1 MDVIKYYY
9 IYIIYKSKIMI
20 TSKEN
25 QKIKHIKKL
34 ISSKKYRYDN
44 KEYILE
50 GEKFINDS
58 TNIREVYVNEK
69 FNISRLKNSNLNLE
83 VISNNIFDKIKETKN
98 TQGVIS
104 IIKMN
109 YEILRN
115 SEKIKSGKF
124 IYLDNIQD
132 PGNIGT
138 IIRSAVAF
146 NFNGIIF
153 GKGTCDI
160 YNEKTIRSSAGSI
173 EKIKMFFIEDEK
185 ILYKNNLISADI
197 NGKNINKFKFPEN
210 YILAIGNE
218 GNGLSENIIKNSKE
232 IISIPISKN
241 IESLNAGVSAGII
254 MAFSNI

>member
-1 MDVIKYYY
+1 MIN
-9 IYIIYKSKIMI
+9 SKD
-20 TSKEN
+20 N

-58 TNIREVYVNEK
+58 KNIKEIYINEK
-69 FNISRLKNSNLNLE
+69 FSVSKLKNIESNFE
-83 VISNNIFDKIKETKN
+83 IVSNNIFDKIKETKN
-98 TQGVIS
+98 TQGIIS
-104 IIKMN
+104 IVEMN
-109 YEILRN
+109 YEILKDP
-115 SEKIKSGKF
+115 EKIKSGKY

-132 PGNIGT
+132 PGNIGA

-146 NFNGIIF
+146 NFDGVIF

-173 EKIKMFFIEDEK
+173 EKIRILFIEDEN

-197 NGKNINKFKFPEN
+197 NGKNINEFKFPEN
-210 YILAIGNE
+210 FILAIGNE

-232 IISIPISKN
+232 IISIPISEN

>member
-1 MDVIKYYY
+1 MIN
-9 IYIIYKSKIMI
+9 SKD
-20 TSKEN
+20 N

-58 TNIREVYVNEK
+58 KNIKEIYINEK
-69 FNISRLKNSNLNLE
+69 FSVSKLKNTESNFE
-83 VISNNIFDKIKETKN
+83 IVSNNIFDKIKETKN
-98 TQGVIS
+98 TQGIIS
-104 IIKMN
+104 IVEMN
-109 YEILRN
+109 YEILKDP
-115 SEKIKSGKF
+115 EKIKSGKY

-132 PGNIGT
+132 PGNIGA

-146 NFNGIIF
+146 NFDGVIF

-173 EKIKMFFIEDEK
+173 EKIRILFIEDEN

-197 NGKNINKFKFPEN
+197 NGKNINEFKFPEN
-210 YILAIGNE
+210 FILAIGNE

-232 IISIPISKN
+232 IISIPISEN

>member
-1 MDVIKYYY
+1 
-9 IYIIYKSKIMI
+9 MI
-20 TSKEN
+20 NSKEN

-58 TNIREVYVNEK
+58 ENIKEIYVNEK
-69 FNISRLKNSNLNLE
+69 FNISRLKNTKSNFE
-83 VISNNIFDKIKETKN
+83 IISNNIFEKIKQTKN
-98 TQGVIS
+98 TQGIIS

-109 YEILRN
+109 YEIIKD

-124 IYLDNIQD
+124 IYLNNIQD

-146 NFNGIIF
+146 NFDGIIF

-160 YNEKTIRSSAGSI
+160 YNEKTIRSSAGSL
-173 EKIKMFFIEDEK
+173 EKIKIFFLEDEK
-185 ILYKNNLISADI
+185 ILYKNNLISADM
-197 NGKNINKFKFPEN
+197 NGKNINKFKFSEN
-210 YILAIGNE
+210 FILAIGNE
-218 GNGLSENIIKNSKE
+218 GNGLSEDIIKNSKE
-232 IISIPISKN
+232 IISIPISEN
-241 IESLNAGVSAGII
+241 IDSLNAGVSAGII
-254 MAFSNI
+254 MAFSNM

>member
-1 MDVIKYYY
+1 MIN
-9 IYIIYKSKIMI
+9 SKD
-20 TSKEN
+20 N

-58 TNIREVYVNEK
+58 KNIKEIYINEK
-69 FNISRLKNSNLNLE
+69 FSASKLKNLKSNFE
-83 VISNNIFDKIKETKN
+83 IVSNNIFDKIKETKN
-98 TQGVIS
+98 TQGIIS
-104 IIKMN
+104 IVEMN
-109 YEILRN
+109 YEILKDP
-115 SEKIKSGKF
+115 EKIKSGKY

-146 NFNGIIF
+146 NFDGVIF

-173 EKIKMFFIEDEK
+173 EKIRILFIEDEN

-197 NGKNINKFKFPEN
+197 NGKNINEFKFPEN
-210 YILAIGNE
+210 FILAIGNE

-232 IISIPISKN
+232 IISIPISEN

-254 MAFSNI
+254 MAFSNM

>member
-1 MDVIKYYY
+1 MIN
-9 IYIIYKSKIMI
+9 SKD
-20 TSKEN
+20 N

-58 TNIREVYVNEK
+58 KNIKEIYINEK
-69 FNISRLKNSNLNLE
+69 FSVSKLKNIESNFE
-83 VISNNIFDKIKETKN
+83 IVSNNIFDKIKETKN
-98 TQGVIS
+98 TQGIIS
-104 IIKMN
+104 IVEMN
-109 YEILRN
+109 YEILKDP
-115 SEKIKSGKF
+115 EKIKSGKY

-146 NFNGIIF
+146 NFDGVIF

-173 EKIKMFFIEDEK
+173 EKIRILFIEDEN

-197 NGKNINKFKFPEN
+197 NGKNINEFKFPEN
-210 YILAIGNE
+210 FILAIGNE

-232 IISIPISKN
+232 IISIPISEN

>member
-1 MDVIKYYY
+1 MIN
-9 IYIIYKSKIMI
+9 SKD
-20 TSKEN
+20 N

-58 TNIREVYVNEK
+58 KNIKEIYINEK
-69 FNISRLKNSNLNLE
+69 FSVSKLKNTESNFE
-83 VISNNIFDKIKETKN
+83 IVSNNIFDKIKETKN
-98 TQGVIS
+98 TQGIIS
-104 IIKMN
+104 IVEMN
-109 YEILRN
+109 YEILKDP
-115 SEKIKSGKF
+115 EKIKSGKY

-146 NFNGIIF
+146 NFDGVIF

-173 EKIKMFFIEDEK
+173 EKIRILFIEDEN

-197 NGKNINKFKFPEN
+197 NGKNINEFKFPEN
-210 YILAIGNE
+210 FILAIGNE

-232 IISIPISKN
+232 IISIPISEN

>member
-1 MDVIKYYY
+1 
-9 IYIIYKSKIMI
+9 MI

-34 ISSKKYRYDN
+34 INSKKYRYDN

-58 TNIREVYVNEK
+58 DNIKEIYINEK
-69 FNISRLKNSNLNLE
+69 FNVSKLNDNKFSFE
-83 VISNNIFDKIKETKN
+83 TVVNNIFNKIKETKN
-98 TQGVIS
+98 TQGIIS
-104 IIKMN
+104 IVKMN
-109 YEILRN
+109 YEILKDD
-115 SEKIKSGKF
+115 EKIKIGKF
-124 IYLDNIQD
+124 VYLDNIQD

-146 NFNGIIF
+146 DFDGVIF

-173 EKIKMFFIEDEK
+173 EKLKIFFIEDEK

-197 NGKNINKFKFPEN
+197 NGKNIYKFEFPEN
-210 YILAIGNE
+210 YILVIGNE
-218 GNGLSENIIKNSKE
+218 GQGLSEDIIKNSKK

-254 MAFSNI
+254 MSFSNIK